1 MLVMKLSACF
11 LSPVNLCG
19 IGGLIPFQSSVWSAI
34 TISAGVLGLGGDSSG
49 LRSGISECVSDFG
62 ENVSVSLMSA
72 NSILNGSRA
81 GTPVSSGRSLAPAYS
96 DQLDP
101 DESGLDPLGA
111 RNFPFL
117 AKALVGFG
125 VPSPF
130 LNSSGRCPSPP
141 AIQ

>member
-19 IGGLIPFQSSVWSAI
+19 IGGLILFLSLVWLAI
-34 TISAGVLGLGGDSSG
+34 TILMGVLGLGGDSSG
-49 LRSGISECVSDFG
+49 LRSGILECVSDFG
-62 ENVSVSLMSA
+62 ENISV
-72 NSILNGSRA
+72 NGLRA

-96 DQLDP
+96 GWLDP

-111 RNFPFL
+111 RNVLFP

-125 VPSPF
+125 
-130 LNSSGRCPSPP
+130 
-141 AIQ
+141 

>member
-1 MLVMKLSACF
+1 MKLSACF
-11 LSPVNLCG
+11 HSPVNLCG
-19 IGGLIPFQSSVWSAI
+19 IRGLILFRSSVWLAI
-34 TISAGVLGLGGDSSG
+34 TILTGVLGLGGDDSG

-62 ENVSVSLMSA
+62 ENISVSLVSA
-72 NSILNGSRA
+72 NSVLNGLRV
-81 GTPVSSGRSLAPAYS
+81 GTPVSSGRSLAPVYS

-111 RNFPFL
+111 RNVPFL

-125 VPSPF
+125 VPSPL
-130 LNSSGRCPSPP
+130 LNSSGRCPSPL